1 MLKGI
6 GLLCMEDKHLTLK
19 RGIMTKHTLLL
30 GAAFTASTLFA
41 TPAFAQSEDE
51 IIVTATKR
59 ATTLQDTPIS
69 VSVTGA
75 DVIEQAQ
82 ILDITSLQSVIPT
95 FRVSQLQNTANTTLT
110 IRGFGNGGNNLGIEP
125 AVGLFIDGVYRSR
138 AGAQI
143 SDLPA
148 LERVEVIA
156 GPQTT
161 LFGKNAS
168 VGVVSIVTEAPQFD
182 TQGYVEAGYGNFN
195 ASFGRGYITGGLSD
209 TVAVSLGG
217 AFQQRDGLFE
227 PLEGTA
233 GGEFNDRN
241 RFNLRGQLLWAPTD
255 DLSVRFIADTSQIRE
270 NCCGSTT
277 AVNAAVTTPIVNALG
292 GQLASIELGQ
302 APGVNPNPFSQETA
316 LNAGNPNIIDD
327 QGFSAHID
335 YDFGNIT
342 FTSITAYRQNDASFT
357 SDSDFTS
364 LDILEDV
371 FQSAEINTFTQE
383 FRVASNYDGR
393 FNWQLGGTYFDE
405 TLDLDSGIDFGEDA
419 RSFIE
424 ALAIAGAA
432 PAAFGGAL
440 QTGTLPE
447 LIAAASPL
455 PGLELATGNEV
466 GTFFSGE
473 TRVVERF
480 EQDND
485 SFSIFGTVDFDVTDR
500 FTVTVG
506 GNYTEDNKTVFFS
519 QENDDVFSQLALQG
533 ADGFAILGA
542 NGVPASLNSFIDL
555 NQFALLP
562 SFEEF
567 FTGNGNANIGLLNPG
582 LVGAPQAVIDGVLAQ
597 TRSDVEG
604 GLTGVAALLPLQ
616 NTPQTLGFPNSVEDG
631 RTNDNDF
638 TWSVRGNYE
647 VNDNINVYAS
657 AATGFKASSF
667 NLTRASAPFFAD
679 ASALVAAG
687 EITPNTNIIPETG
700 RNFGTRFAAPEEIT
714 TFEVG
719 FKTRF
724 ERGALNVGLFD
735 QSVENFQSTIFNGTA
750 FVLSN
755 AGEQSTQGFE
765 FDGTFDVADWLTLTA
780 AGVIQDPVFDE
791 FTGAT
796 VALGSEIDLADGSA
810 DGIGDLSGQQ
820 PAGINT
826 VSLSGSATFKYEFDN
841 GVGAFLRA
849 DYQFEDDVQVVDGI
863 EGINRSTNILNGAI
877 GLNFDNGIGLRFW
890 ARNITDDR
898 SFTSAFPG
906 VLQNDVLNGGPG
918 LGTVNVYPNEPRT
931 YGASLR
937 LNFGG

>member
-1 MLKGI
+1 MSRRNLF
-6 GLLCMEDKHLTLK
+6 
-19 RGIMTKHTLLL
+19 L
-30 GAAFTASTLFA
+30 GAALAAATFTAS
-41 TPAFAQSEDE
+41 PAFAQQTDE

-59 ATTLQDTPIS
+59 TTTLQDTPIS
-69 VSVTGA
+69 VSVTSA
-75 DVIEQAQ
+75 EVIEQAQ
-82 ILDITSLQSVIPT
+82 ILDITSLQSVVPT

-143 SDLPA
+143 ADLPA
-148 LERVEVIA
+148 LERIEVLG

-168 VGVVSIVTEAPQFD
+168 VGVVSVVTQKPQYE
-182 TQGYVEAGYGNFN
+182 TQGHVEVGYGNFDS
-195 ASFGRGYITGGLSD
+195 SFGKAYFTTGLSD
-209 TVAVSLGG
+209 TTAVSLG
-217 AFQQRDGLFE
+217 ANFQERDGLFE
-227 PLEGTA
+227 PAEGTT
-233 GGEFNDRN
+233 GGDFNDRD
-241 RFNLRGQLLWAPTD
+241 RFSVRGQFLWEPTE
-255 DLSVRFIADTSQIRE
+255 DLSIRLIGDRSELNE
-270 NCCGSTT
+270 NCCGTTT
-277 AVNAAVTTPIVNALG
+277 AINAAVTSPIVNALG

-302 APGVNPNPFSQETA
+302 APGVNPNLFSQETA
-316 LNAGNPNIIDD
+316 LNAGNPNRINDTGIS
-327 QGFSAHID
+327 GHID
-335 YDFGNIT
+335 YRFGDIT
-342 FTSITAYRQNDASFT
+342 LTSITALRSNFSSFT

-371 FQSAEINTFTQE
+371 FQDADIETFTQE
-383 FRVASNYDGR
+383 LRLTSDYDGR
-393 FNWQLGGTYFDE
+393 FNWQIGATYFDE
-405 TLDLDSGIDFGEDA
+405 SLDVDSGIDFGEDA
-419 RSFIE
+419 RPFIE

-432 PAAFGGAL
+432 PATFGAAL
-440 QTGTLPE
+440 QTGTLPQ
-447 LIAAASPL
+447 LLAAASPL
-455 PGLELATGNEV
+455 PGLEFATGNPI

-480 EQDND
+480 EQDNE

-500 FTVTVG
+500 FTVTLG
-506 GNYTEDNKTVFFS
+506 GNYTDDRKEVFFA
-519 QENDDVFSQLALQG
+519 QQNDDAFSQLALQG

-562 SFEEF
+562 SFEAF
-567 FTGNGNANIGLLNPG
+567 FTGNGNANIGLLNPA
-582 LVGAPQAVIDGVLAQ
+582 LVGAPQAVIDGILAQ
-597 TRSDVEG
+597 TRSDIEV
-604 GLTGVAALLPLQ
+604 GLTTVAGLLPLQ
-616 NTPQTLGFPNSVEDG
+616 NTPQTLGLPNSVEDG
-631 RTNDNDF
+631 RTNDSDF

-647 VNDNINVYAS
+647 VNDNLNIYAS

-687 EITPNTNIIPETG
+687 EITPETNIIPETG
-700 RNFGTRFAAPEEIT
+700 RNFGTRFAEAEEIT

-724 ERGALNVGLFD
+724 ERGAFNFGLFD

-765 FDGTFDVADWLTLTA
+765 FDGTFDVAEWLTVTA

-791 FTGAT
+791 FVGAT

-810 DGIGDLSGQQ
+810 DGIGDLSGEQ
-820 PAGINT
+820 PAGINQ
-826 VSLSGSATFKYEFDN
+826 VSLSTSATFKYDFGN
-841 GVGAFLRA
+841 GINAFLRG

-863 EGINRSTNILNGAI
+863 EGINRSTNIFNGAL
-877 GLNFDNGIGLRFW
+877 GFNFENGVGVRFW

-906 VLQNDVLNGGPG
+906 VLQNDALNGGPG
-918 LGTVNVYPNEPRT
+918 LGAVNVYPNEPRT
-931 YGASLR
+931 FGASLR
-937 LNFGG
+937 YEFGG